1 MELSFLAVFD
11 HKDYLEKVW
20 KSRNKF
26 ELVGFKIE
34 KNGPCSRENKEKYKK
49 NAKWPKMTF
58 CGLIWV
64 PKVSYCGF

>member
-34 KNGPCSRENKEKYKK
+34 KNGPCSRENKEKY
-49 NAKWPKMTF
+49 
-58 CGLIWV
+58 
-64 PKVSYCGF
+64 